1 MKSLISYIL
10 VILLL
15 SAFIWLLVERHSHV
29 QIVRSNIEQQYMTVI
44 DHVGKEIAGPDGVIN
59 DAKRQA
65 FITYLVPTAVVK
77 PGQAVIIKAHFVNN
91 KPDPSYLFEVYAGD
105 TMIGT
110 FDRQIIE
117 GYFYGRGQIHD
128 IDLDASS

>member
-1 MKSLISYIL
+1 MKSLIGYVLI
-10 VILLL
+10 ILLL
-15 SAFIWLLVERHSHV
+15 SAFVWLLVERHSHT
-29 QIVRSNIEQQYMTVI
+29 QIVRSNIEQQYLSVI
-44 DHVGKEIAGPDGVIN
+44 EHVDKEIAGPDGVIN

-65 FITYLVPTAVVK
+65 FVTYLVPTAVVK
-77 PGQAVIIKAHFVNN
+77 PGQTVIVKAHFVNE

-105 TMIGT
+105 SLIGV

-128 IDLDASS
+128 IDPDVN